1 MSHGSN
7 EEFVV
12 FPSQSGEGNVML
24 GIGYSGSHAPGY
36 LGVSGRQHRPTG
48 HDHESL
54 RCSEVD
60 GNLGRSGP
68 GRERTLD
75 MECTLA
81 GKAVPPGIEVGKP
94 GKLADSMRR
103 VDQGF
108 APPVVAMLRAVSALS
123 KGEASG
129 HVGEASGATNDPPR
143 PPIPYIS
150 KFCIKLGNSA
160 CNNGHLILFE
170 FLQQNVKC

>member
-12 FPSQSGEGNVML
+12 LPNQSEEGNVML

-48 HDHESL
+48 PEHESL
-54 RCSEVD
+54 RCNEVD
-60 GNLGRSGP
+60 GNLGDSRP

-81 GKAVPPGIEVGKP
+81 GKTVPPGIGVGKP

-108 APPVVAMLRAVSALS
+108 APPAVAMLRAASALRQGKVS
-123 KGEASG
+123 GHAGEASK
-129 HVGEASGATNDPPR
+129 ATNDPP
-143 PPIPYIS
+143 PSP
-150 KFCIKLGNSA
+150 
-160 CNNGHLILFE
+160 LFYS
-170 FLQQNVKC
+170 FTR

>member
-12 FPSQSGEGNVML
+12 FPSQSKEGNVML

-36 LGVSGRQHRPTG
+36 LDVSGRQHRPTG
-48 HDHESL
+48 PEHESL

-60 GNLGRSGP
+60 DNRKHSRP

-75 MECTLA
+75 VECTLA
-81 GKAVPPGIEVGKP
+81 GKAVPPGIEVGEP
-94 GKLADSMRR
+94 GKLADTVRR

-108 APPVVAMLRAVSALS
+108 APPVVAMLRAASALRT
-123 KGEASG
+123 GEVSG
-129 HVGEASGATNDPPR
+129 HVAETSEATNDS
-143 PPIPYIS
+143 PIYSGLATWDSEVTKRTAPTHPLCYTGKVIRR
-150 KFCIKLGNSA
+150 
-160 CNNGHLILFE
+160 
-170 FLQQNVKC
+170 VV

>member
-12 FPSQSGEGNVML
+12 FPSQSEEGNVML

-36 LGVSGRQHRPTG
+36 LDVSGRQHRPTG
-48 HDHESL
+48 PEHESL
-54 RCSEVD
+54 RCSEVGD
-60 GNLGRSGP
+60 NLGNSRP

-94 GKLADSMRR
+94 GQLADTMRR

-108 APPVVAMLRAVSALS
+108 APPVVAMLRAASALRT
-123 KGEASG
+123 GEASG
-129 HVGEASGATNDPPR
+129 HVVETSEATNDPPTS
-143 PPIPYIS
+143 PLFYI
-150 KFCIKLGNSA
+150 
-160 CNNGHLILFE
+160 
-170 FLQQNVKC
+170 

>member
-1 MSHGSN
+1 MSHGDN
-7 EEFVV
+7 EEFIVL
-12 FPSQSGEGNVML
+12 PSQSVEGNVML

-36 LGVSGRQHRPTG
+36 LGESGRQHRPTG
-48 HDHESL
+48 HNHESL

-60 GNLGRSGP
+60 GNLEHSGP
-68 GRERTLD
+68 GRERTID

-108 APPVVAMLRAVSALS
+108 APPVVAMLRAASALR
-123 KGEASG
+123 KGEVSG
-129 HVGEASGATNDPPR
+129 HVVEASGAANDPPPR
-143 PPIPYIS
+143 PSGYKIT
-150 KFCIKLGNSA
+150 
-160 CNNGHLILFE
+160 
-170 FLQQNVKC
+170 